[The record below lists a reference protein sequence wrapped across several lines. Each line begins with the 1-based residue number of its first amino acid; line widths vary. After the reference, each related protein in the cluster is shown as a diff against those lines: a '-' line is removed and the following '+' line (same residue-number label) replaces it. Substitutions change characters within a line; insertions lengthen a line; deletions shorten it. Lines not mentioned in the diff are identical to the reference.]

1 MWNKLLGIEQRLK
14 TIKVVLT
21 LFIILCVA
29 LLTIGIL
36 KGSNVAQNAST
47 TTMQTGHILDNVNTN
62 VNTEDFILDAKKKI
76 EKKNHDKEEQ
86 KLSYDLLTEGQKA
99 DFDKLPMPFRVKYLN
114 CTKDAWPPVVDI
126 QSIKDGVISEDAE
139 IEEGAIIEAGAY
151 IFPKAIIKS
160 NAKGMLRNVN
170 GCQSIDVNKVLH
182 LLQVLNQVVLK

>member
-36 KGSNVAQNAST
+36 KGSSGTQNTST
-47 TTMQTGHILDNVNTN
+47 TSMQTGHILDNVNTN

-76 EKKNHDKEEQ
+76 EKKNHDKDEEEQ
-86 KLSYDLLTEGQKA
+86 KLSYGSLTEGQKA

-126 QSIKDGVISEDAE
+126 QSIKDGVVSEDAV
-139 IEEGAIIEAGAY
+139 IEEGAIVEAGAF
-151 IFPKAIIKS
+151 ILPKAIIKS
-160 NAKGMLRNVN
+160 KAKGMLECGTKCKWV
-170 GCQSIDVNKVLH
+170 H
-182 LLQVLNQVVLK
+182 LVQVLCQIVF

>member
-1 MWNKLLGIEQRLK
+1 
-14 TIKVVLT
+14 
-21 LFIILCVA
+21 
-29 LLTIGIL
+29 
-36 KGSNVAQNAST
+36 
-47 TTMQTGHILDNVNTN
+47 MQTGHILDNVNTN

-76 EKKNHDKEEQ
+76 EKKNHDKDEEEQ